1 MMNKTGNRDLIR
13 AINRALI
20 LNKIKVKGQISR
32 AEIARETGLSPA
44 TVTGISAELL
54 AEGLIREESGES
66 KGGRPPIL
74 LSLAPNGGYVVGA
87 KIMENG
93 IYFSLID
100 LEMNQVSAQLVEISD
115 YSPGSI
121 LEAISNGVE
130 RLLEADQIPRG
141 KLLGV
146 GVGVA
151 GVLEFEAGILH
162 HSPILGWKEVP
173 FKEMLIERMNLPVYI
188 DNDVNTLVV
197 AERVFGVGER
207 SRNFIVVTIG
217 RGLGLGMVLNGEI
230 YRGVMGA
237 GEFGHITVDPQG
249 QICSCGKR
257 GCLETIVSYPGMI
270 DAYNQSAK
278 DDEQITSAAEL
289 ITLIGEEKEIALAVI
304 RQAGQKLGQHLANL
318 VTILAPELIII
329 SGEGILL
336 GDAFFEAM
344 QSSYD
349 ANTMP
354 NMNYLPQ
361 LLFED
366 WGDEKW
372 ALGAASLVLN
382 ELFKTPNVEAAG

>member
-1 MMNKTGNRDLIR
+1 MNKTGNRDLIR

-20 LNKIKVKGQISR
+20 LNKIKTKGQISR

-44 TVTGISAELL
+44 TVTSISTKLL
-54 AEGLIREESGES
+54 TEGLIREESGES

-74 LSLAPNGGYVVGA
+74 LSLAPDGGYVIGA
-87 KIMENG
+87 KIMENA

-100 LEMNQVSAQLVEISD
+100 LEMNQISAQLVEISD

-121 LEAISNGVE
+121 LEAISNSVE
-130 RLLEADQIPRG
+130 RLLKAKQIPRT

-151 GVLEFEAGILH
+151 GVLEFEAGVLH

-173 FKEMLIERMNLPVYI
+173 FKQMLIDRMHLPVYI

-197 AERVFGVGER
+197 AERVFGAGEHT
-207 SRNFIVVTIG
+207 RNFIVVTIG

-237 GEFGHITVDPQG
+237 GEFGHITVDPKG
-249 QICSCGKR
+249 QLCSCGKR

-270 DAYNQSAK
+270 IAFNNNVEK
-278 DDEQITSAAEL
+278 ERQITTPNEL
-289 ITLIGEEKEIALAVI
+289 IALIHEEDKIAFEVI
-304 RQAGQKLGQHLANL
+304 RHAGEKLGQHLANL
-318 VTILAPELIII
+318 VTVLAPELIII

-336 GDAFFEAM
+336 GDAFFETM
-344 QSSYD
+344 KSSYD
-349 ANTMP
+349 ANVMP
-354 NMNYLPQ
+354 NMSYLPQ

-382 ELFKTPNVEAAG
+382 ELFKTPNVEANG

>member
-1 MMNKTGNRDLIR
+1 MNKTGNRELIR
-13 AINRALI
+13 GINRALI
-20 LNKIKVKGQISR
+20 LNKIKIKGHISR

-54 AEGLIREESGES
+54 AEGLIREKSGES

-74 LSLAPNGGYVVGA
+74 LSLEPNGGYVIGA
-87 KIMENG
+87 KIMENS

-100 LEMNQVSAQLVEISD
+100 LEMNPVSSQSVELND
-115 YSPGSI
+115 YSPSHILSAIAKGSEN
-121 LEAISNGVE
+121 LLKANRISK
-130 RLLEADQIPRG
+130 A

-151 GVLEFEAGILH
+151 GVIEFETGVLH
-162 HSPILGWKEVP
+162 HSPILGWKEIP
-173 FKEMLIERMNLPVYI
+173 FKDMLAERMHLPVYI
-188 DNDVNTLVV
+188 DNDVNTLIV
-197 AERVFGVGER
+197 AERVFGVGNHAQ
-207 SRNFIVVTIG
+207 NFIVVTIG

-249 QICSCGKR
+249 AVCSCGKR

-270 DAYNQSAK
+270 AAYNQSTNEK
-278 DDEQITSAAEL
+278 NHISLPSEL
-289 ITLIGEEKEIALAVI
+289 INLLKDGDESALAVVHH
-304 RQAGQKLGQHLANL
+304 AADELGQHLANL
-318 VTILAPELIII
+318 VTILAPELIIV

-336 GDAFFEAM
+336 GDPFFKPM
-344 QSSYD
+344 QD
-349 ANTMP
+349 AYGVNLMP
-354 NMNYLPQ
+354 NMSNIPEIIY
-361 LLFED
+361 ED

-382 ELFKTPNVEAAG
+382 ELFKTPNVKAA

>member
-1 MMNKTGNRDLIR
+1 MSKTGNRDLIR

-20 LNKIKVKGQISR
+20 LNKIKTKGLISR

-54 AEGLIREESGES
+54 VEGLIREKDGES

-87 KIMENG
+87 KIMESG
-93 IYFSLID
+93 IHFSLID
-100 LEMNQVSAQLVEISD
+100 LEMNQIAAQLVEISE
-115 YSPGSI
+115 YSPEAI
-121 LEAISNGVE
+121 LEAIANGVE
-130 RLLEADQIPRG
+130 RLLKANQIPRA

-173 FKEMLIERMNLPVYI
+173 LKEMLIERMHLPVYI

-207 SRNFIVVTIG
+207 TRNFIVVTIG

-237 GEFGHITVDPQG
+237 GEFGHITVDAEG
-249 QICSCGKR
+249 ALCSCGKR
-257 GCLETIVSYPGMI
+257 GCLETVVSYPGMI
-270 DAYNQSAK
+270 AAINENVETGK
-278 DDEQITSAAEL
+278 QISSPAEL
-289 ITLIGEEKEIALAVI
+289 IALIQQKDALVLGVV
-304 RQAGQKLGQHLANL
+304 RRAGKKLGQHLANL
-318 VTILAPELIII
+318 VTVLAPELIII

-336 GDAFFEAM
+336 GDAFFDAM
-344 QSSYD
+344 QSAYD
-349 ANTMP
+349 ANVMP
-354 NMNYLPQ
+354 NMSYKPQ
-361 LLFED
+361 LMFED

>member
-1 MMNKTGNRDLIR
+1 MNKTGNKELIR

-20 LNKIKVKGQISR
+20 LNKIKTKGQISR

-54 AEGLIREESGES
+54 VEGFIREKTGES

-74 LSLAPNGGYVVGA
+74 LSLAANGGYVIGA
-87 KIMENG
+87 KIMESG
-93 IYFSLID
+93 IYFSFID
-100 LEMNQVSAQLVEISD
+100 LEMNQISSKLVEIDD

-121 LEAISNGVE
+121 LEAISKSVE
-130 RLLEADQIPRG
+130 RLLKENQISRK

-151 GVLEFEAGILH
+151 GVLEYEAGILH

-173 FKEMLIERMNLPVYI
+173 FKEMLVDRMHLPIYI

-207 SRNFIVVTIG
+207 TRNFIVITIG

-237 GEFGHITVDPQG
+237 GEFGHITVDSQG
-249 QICSCGKR
+249 ALCSCGKR

-270 DAYNQSAK
+270 GAINETTVNGK
-278 DDEQITSAAEL
+278 MITTPAEL
-289 ITLIGEEKEIALAVI
+289 IALIQQGDAVVLNVVRNAGE
-304 RQAGQKLGQHLANL
+304 KLGQHLANL
-318 VTILAPELIII
+318 VTILAPEKIII

-344 QSSYD
+344 QSAYD
-349 ANTMP
+349 ANVMP
-354 NMNYLPQ
+354 NMSYSPQ
-361 LLFED
+361 LIFED

>member
-1 MMNKTGNRDLIR
+1 MNKTGNRDLIR

-20 LNKIKVKGQISR
+20 LNKIKTKGQISR

-44 TVTGISAELL
+44 TVTSISTKLL
-54 AEGLIREESGES
+54 TQGLIREKSGES

-74 LSLAPNGGYVVGA
+74 LSLAPNGGYVIGA
-87 KIMENG
+87 KIMENA

-100 LEMNQVSAQLVEISD
+100 LEMNQISAQLVEISD

-130 RLLEADQIPRG
+130 RLLKAKQIPRK

-146 GVGVA
+146 GIGVA

-173 FKEMLIERMNLPVYI
+173 FKQMLIDRMHLPVYI

-197 AERVFGVGER
+197 AERVFGAGEHT
-207 SRNFIVVTIG
+207 RNFIVVTIG

-237 GEFGHITVDPQG
+237 GEFGHITVDPNG

-270 DAYNQSAK
+270 AAFNQHPDNK
-278 DDEQITSAAEL
+278 EQITTPDEL
-289 ITLIGEEKEIALAVI
+289 ISQIHDEDKIALEVI
-304 RQAGQKLGQHLANL
+304 RHAGKKLGQHLANL
-318 VTILAPELIII
+318 VTVLAPELIII

-336 GDAFFEAM
+336 GDVFFEAM
-344 QSSYD
+344 KSSYD
-349 ANTMP
+349 TNVMP
-354 NMNYLPQ
+354 NMSFLPQ
-361 LLFED
+361 LMLED

-382 ELFKTPNVEAAG
+382 ELFKTPNVEING

>member
-1 MMNKTGNRDLIR
+1 MNKTGNRDLIR

-20 LNKIKVKGQISR
+20 LNKIKTKGQISR

-44 TVTGISAELL
+44 TVTSISTKLL
-54 AEGLIREESGES
+54 TEGLIREESGES

-74 LSLAPNGGYVVGA
+74 LSLAPDGGYVIGA
-87 KIMENG
+87 KIMENA

-100 LEMNQVSAQLVEISD
+100 LEMNQISAQLVEISD

-121 LEAISNGVE
+121 LEAISKNVE
-130 RLLEADQIPRG
+130 RLLNAKQIPRT

-173 FKEMLIERMNLPVYI
+173 FKQMLIDRMHLPVYI

-197 AERVFGVGER
+197 AERVFGAGEHT
-207 SRNFIVVTIG
+207 RNFIVVTIG

-237 GEFGHITVDPQG
+237 GEFGHITVDPKG
-249 QICSCGKR
+249 QLCSCGKR

-270 DAYNQSAK
+270 TAFNNNVEK
-278 DDEQITSAAEL
+278 ERQITSPHEL
-289 ITLIGEEKEIALAVI
+289 ISLIHEEDKIALGVI
-304 RQAGQKLGQHLANL
+304 RHAGEKLGQHLANL
-318 VTILAPELIII
+318 VTVLAPELIIL

-336 GDAFFEAM
+336 GNAFFEAM
-344 QSSYD
+344 KSSYD
-349 ANTMP
+349 TNVMP
-354 NMNYLPQ
+354 NMSYLPQ
-361 LLFED
+361 LMFED

-382 ELFKTPNVEAAG
+382 ELFKTPNVEANG